1 MTKVAKSFNNISI
14 PMNNPLS
21 RYGSPDK
28 PRGEWNTELGF
39 VVKVNIQC
47 SSNIVFNSLVIR
59 IKCPLNIVLNG
70 QVL

>member
-1 MTKVAKSFNNISI
+1 MLVKRGDPACCRVI
-14 PMNNPLS
+14 PLLLFLAHPINQ
-21 RYGSPDK
+21 G
-28 PRGEWNTELGF
+28 GEWNTELGF

>member
-1 MTKVAKSFNNISI
+1 MLKSFFLCYLTSSQVWAHPINQ
-14 PMNNPLS
+14 
-21 RYGSPDK
+21 
-28 PRGEWNTELGF
+28 RGEWNTELGF

>member
-1 MTKVAKSFNNISI
+1 MGIVLAHPINQ
-14 PMNNPLS
+14 
-21 RYGSPDK
+21 G
-28 PRGEWNTELGF
+28 GEWNTELGF
-39 VVKVNIQC
+39 VVRVNIQC

>member
-1 MTKVAKSFNNISI
+1 
-14 PMNNPLS
+14 MNL
-21 RYGSPDK
+21 GSPDK